1 MKDSEIVIKGT
12 GELKEA
18 LEKTWE
24 ELNTE
29 EFRSLLDD
37 FVHISGIK
45 DFLKSFNL
53 IWNIGKIVAVQV
65 DKISNE
71 YHLCSEDERI
81 EVAAELLDQAIK
93 LPNLVE
99 PFDKTIFTVVIKAAY
114 NAFKDKYGSESN
126 WKVWE
131 I

>member
-99 PFDKTIFTVVIKAAY
+99 PFDKTIFTVVIKAVY